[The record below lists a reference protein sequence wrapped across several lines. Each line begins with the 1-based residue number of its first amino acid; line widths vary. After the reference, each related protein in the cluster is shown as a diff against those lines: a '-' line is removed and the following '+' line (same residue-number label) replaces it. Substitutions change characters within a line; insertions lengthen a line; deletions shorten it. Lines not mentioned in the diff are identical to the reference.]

1 MADAPVLDVEGLT
14 TVYAGRRRLLGGSAP
29 DITAV
34 DGVDLAL
41 RPGEIFGLA
50 GESGCGKSTLGRTL
64 LGIQQEA
71 AGTIRLDGAVVSGID
86 PKDARRVRHAIQ
98 YVHQDPGA
106 ALDPWW
112 SIGATL
118 AEGLVNAG
126 VRDAKARA
134 ERIATMIDAVGL
146 DPSVVNRYPHE
157 LSGGQLRR
165 VGLARILVLAPRVVI
180 FDEPTSGLDLSVK
193 ATVLKL
199 LRDLRDRLGLT
210 YLLITHDLSVVE
222 RLCERVAIMY
232 LGRIVETADSATLF
246 ARPRHPYTRAL
257 LAAAPRLES
266 GQLEAAAELQ
276 GDPPS
281 LAALPSG
288 CRFRPRCPDA
298 IAACAARDPALE
310 ALTPGH
316 HVACLRARE
325 LDPAG
330 APHPDSSGMVRI

>member
-1 MADAPVLDVEGLT
+1 MADAPIPKPVLAVEGLT
-14 TVYAGRRRLLGGSAP
+14 TVYEGRRRLLGGATP
-29 DITAV
+29 DIRAV
-34 DGVDLAL
+34 DGVDLVL

-86 PKDARRVRHAIQ
+86 PKRARRVRQAIQ

-118 AEGLVNAG
+118 AEGLLNAG
-126 VRDAKARA
+126 VHDAAA
-134 ERIATMIDAVGL
+134 HAARIAEMIDAVGL

-222 RLCERVAIMY
+222 RRDRRQRHPVRAAASSVHPRPARRGAAARVRPAR
-232 LGRIVETADSATLF
+232 GRRRDPRRPAEPGGPAVRLPVPAPLPRRGRGVRR
-246 ARPRHPYTRAL
+246 ARPGARA
-257 LAAAPRLES
+257 
-266 GQLEAAAELQ
+266 
-276 GDPPS
+276 D
-281 LAALPSG
+281 
-288 CRFRPRCPDA
+288 RPRPPGRLSARARTCP
-298 IAACAARDPALE
+298 PN
-310 ALTPGH
+310 LTP
-316 HVACLRARE
+316 E
-325 LDPAG
+325 LDRAG
-330 APHPDSSGMVRI
+330 AEHPDSSSTSRP

>member
-1 MADAPVLDVEGLT
+1 MADAVLQVEGLT
-14 TVYAGRRRLLGGSAP
+14 TVYPGRRRLLGAGAP
-29 DITAV
+29 DIRAV
-34 DGVDLAL
+34 DGIDLVL

-71 AGTIRLDGAVVSGID
+71 AGTIRLDGTVVSGID
-86 PKDARRVRHAIQ
+86 PKAARRARRAIQ

-126 VRDAKARA
+126 VRDAA
-134 ERIATMIDAVGL
+134 ERTARIGAMIDAVGL
-146 DPSVVNRYPHE
+146 DPSVVHRYPHE

-165 VGLARILVLAPRVVI
+165 VGLARILVLTPRVVI

-222 RLCERVAIMY
+222 RLCERVAVMY
-232 LGRIVETADSATLF
+232 LGRIVETADSASLF

-266 GQLEAAAELQ
+266 GQLEDAAEIQ

-298 IAACAARDPALE
+298 IAACAERDPALE
-310 ALTPGH
+310 PLAPGH
-316 HVACLRARE
+316 HVACIRARE
-325 LDPAG
+325 LDPDA
-330 APHPDSSGMVRI
+330 